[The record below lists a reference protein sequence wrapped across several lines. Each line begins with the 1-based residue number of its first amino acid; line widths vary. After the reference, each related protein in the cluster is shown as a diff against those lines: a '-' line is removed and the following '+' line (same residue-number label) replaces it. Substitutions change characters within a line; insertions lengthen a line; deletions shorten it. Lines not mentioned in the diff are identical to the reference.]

1 MILLTKKGIL
11 NELYESFDKNNL
23 KSEYAG
29 PTKNTSFYEY
39 MDSKELLNVLK
50 NNCISFS
57 KARKEQEHLFKKLNK
72 VTIGNENTEQ
82 KKVINNVDKF
92 YHSREED
99 LNFFKDYTKIFFDAR
114 FKIKQNDTEQG
125 GTGLQILT
133 PKQMLQRLPKLL
145 RR

>member
-29 PTKNTSFYEY
+29 PTKNTSFYGY

-114 FKIKQNDTEQG
+114 
-125 GTGLQILT
+125 
-133 PKQMLQRLPKLL
+133 
-145 RR
+145 